1 MNNKKF
7 DLLIFDWEGTLANTD
22 LAQKDISHIELFA
35 GVELGIKE
43 LKRQGYLLCIA
54 TGKGRKSLNQDLID
68 TNLKDYFLITK
79 TVDECFSKPHPQ
91 MILEIL
97 NFTMVNPERALMI
110 GDSSHDL
117 EMANNSGIS
126 SLAVAYGPES
136 LSRLREFN
144 VLDIIKN
151 PYDLFDWIRI
161 NG

>member
-91 MILEIL
+91 MIMDIL
-97 NFTMVNPERALMI
+97 NFSMTESKRALMI
-110 GDSSHDL
+110 GDSSYDL
-117 EMANNSGIS
+117 EMAKNADVP
-126 SLAVAYGPES
+126 SLAVAYGGQPLEQ
-136 LSRLREFN
+136 LKEFDA
-144 VLDIIKN
+144 LDIIKN
-151 PYDLFDWIRI
+151 PYDLFDWLRV

>member
-7 DLLIFDWEGTLANTD
+7 DLLIFDWEGTLANTA
-22 LAQKDISHIELFA
+22 LGQKGIPHTELFA

-54 TGKGRKSLNQDLID
+54 TGKGRKSLNQDLIY

-91 MILEIL
+91 MVVDIL
-97 NFTMVNPERALMI
+97 NFTMTDSKRALMI
-110 GDSSHDL
+110 GDSSCDL
-117 EMANNSGIS
+117 EMANNADVP
-126 SLAVAYGPES
+126 SLAVAYGSEPLEQ
-136 LSRLREFN
+136 LKEFDA
-144 VLDIIKN
+144 LDIIEN
-151 PYDLFDWIRI
+151 SYDLFDWLRI

>member
-1 MNNKKF
+1 MNKKKF
-7 DLLIFDWEGTLANTD
+7 DILIFDWEGTLADNALQSKKKFHT
-22 LAQKDISHIELFA
+22 QLFA

-91 MILEIL
+91 MIMDIL
-97 NFTMVNPERALMI
+97 NFTMIDSQRALMI
-110 GDSSHDL
+110 GDSSYDL
-117 EMANNSGIS
+117 EMANNAGVPC
-126 SLAVAYGPES
+126 LAVVYGSES
-136 LSRLREFN
+136 LEQLKKFDT
-144 VLDIIKN
+144 LDVIEN
-151 PYDLFDWIRI
+151 SYDLFDWLRI